1 MAHSDTLAVHARW
14 LVCSPEEVLE
24 DAVLLVRNGRVE
36 RIARGRMRVPGARVV
51 DARDAVVAAGM
62 VNAHAHL
69 ELGALAGQT
78 PRGGDFAAWVRKVI
92 ELRAALRPREL
103 ARAAREGAARALA
116 SGTTC
121 VLDIDTTGAAF
132 EGLRAHPI
140 RAVSLREV
148 LDAQDP
154 TRTAGALARLARALP
169 RRARVREGVSPHA
182 PFTVS
187 PALLAGVARI
197 ARRRRLP
204 VQMHWSE
211 TEAEVEWMAA
221 GTGPLARML
230 GPSPRASA
238 LDLLERVGLF
248 GPELSLVHGNWP
260 QPGEARR
267 LARSGVTLVHCP
279 GSHAWF
285 EREPFPWR
293 EYRRA
298 GVEIALGTDSLASN
312 EDLDLRRELRLAWR
326 AAPWLAPAELWRAA
340 TSAGA
345 AACGERGRLGCLR
358 PGSAADFWVLPVVP
372 NSRKAVLEALCGEES
387 APRSVWV
394 GGRCVVGR

>member
-1 MAHSDTLAVHARW
+1 MASSDTLAIHARW
-14 LVCSPEEVLE
+14 LVCSPEEVLA
-24 DAVLLVRNGRVE
+24 DAVLIVRGGRVE
-36 RIARGRMRVPGARVV
+36 RIVRGRARVAGARVV
-51 DARDAVVAAGM
+51 DARHAVVAAGM

-69 ELGALAGQT
+69 ELGAVAGRT
-78 PRGGDFAAWVRKVI
+78 PRGRDFPAWVRSVI
-92 ELRAALRPREL
+92 GLRAALRPHEL

-140 RAVSLREV
+140 RTVVLREV

-154 TRTAGALARLARALP
+154 NRTAGALARVSRALP
-169 RRARVREGVSPHA
+169 RRARIREGVSPHA

-187 PALLAGVARI
+187 PALLAGVARV
-197 ARRRRLP
+197 ARKRGLP

-211 TEAEVEWMAA
+211 TEAEVEWMAH
-221 GTGPLARML
+221 GSGPLARML
-230 GPSPRASA
+230 GSSPRRSA
-238 LDLLERVGLF
+238 LDLLEEVGLL

-260 QPGEARR
+260 GRGEARR
-267 LARSGVTLVHCP
+267 LASRGVTLVHCP

-298 GVEIALGTDSLASN
+298 GVELALGTDSLASN

-326 AAPWLAPAELWRAA
+326 AAPWLSPAELWRAA
-340 TSAGA
+340 TVAGA
-345 AACGERGRLGCLR
+345 AACGERGRLGCLK
-358 PGSAADFWVLPVVP
+358 PGSAADFVVLAATPK
-372 NSRKAVLEALCGEES
+372 SRAAALETLCGDEAALE
-387 APRSVWV
+387 SVWV
-394 GGRCVVGR
+394 GGRHVAGR